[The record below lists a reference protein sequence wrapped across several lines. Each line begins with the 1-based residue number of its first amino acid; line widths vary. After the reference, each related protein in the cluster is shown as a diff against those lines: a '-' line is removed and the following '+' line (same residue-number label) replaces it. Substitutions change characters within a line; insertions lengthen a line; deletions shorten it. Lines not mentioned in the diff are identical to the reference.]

1 MLLRK
6 RCIWRIIFTNKQKCS
21 NSTTENTKC
30 FFTLYYQKFLTC
42 LYITANCRM
51 GWWKYCSEV
60 WAVEVQTWTRLSP
73 LLSPAG
79 TWLGLELGCCLV
91 WNWFHKTY
99 TDHYWGDASR
109 GSLNYV
115 DICSSSL
122 VIYQLT
128 TLSFLFSCIEKH
140 INLYFMACCNLKGG
154 NVKQ

>member
-1 MLLRK
+1 M
-6 RCIWRIIFTNKQKCS
+6 
-21 NSTTENTKC
+21 
-30 FFTLYYQKFLTC
+30 
-42 LYITANCRM
+42 
-51 GWWKYCSEV
+51 
-60 WAVEVQTWTRLSP
+60 EVQTWTRLSP

-91 WNWFHKTY
+91 WNWFHKNY